1 MNGVGAAPALEGAGI
16 VLSRSALADA
26 VARARASLAAPADD
40 GARFALL
47 ADNGIDWAIGSL
59 ALHESRAP
67 NVPLPQWFTN
77 TQLRQVLD
85 QAGVDVVLTDDP
97 ARVLALDLAFTLA
110 GVLPA
115 SGLMRLRRASSDARR
130 PSLPRGTTKVTFT
143 SGSTGTPKGVCLS
156 AAALEAVAA
165 SLAEVTRPLGARRH
179 RSLLPLATLLE
190 DVASLLA
197 APRAG
202 ACSVLPPLRET
213 GVGFGGL
220 DVPALLGC
228 IARHQP
234 ESMILVPELLR
245 VLVAAAARGW
255 RAPDSLRFIA
265 VGGAAVAASLLERA
279 AALGLPVYEGYGLS
293 ECGSVVAL
301 NAPGAERRGS
311 AGRVLPH
318 ARVRIDAAGEVRV
331 GGAGFLGYLGD
342 AASCEAASGEVATGD
357 LGELDAEGFLHIRG
371 RAKNLLITSLGR
383 NVSPEWV
390 ERELLADAAIGQA
403 VAIGEA
409 RPFLAALLVASR
421 PEVTDAQLAAAV
433 AAANARLPEHAR
445 LRRWARLREPLSFAD
460 GSLTANGRVR
470 REVVVQRHASLLDSI
485 YGQAIAS

>member
-16 VLSRSALADA
+16 VLSRSVLADA

-97 ARVLALDLAFTLA
+97 ARVLALDPAFTLA

-165 SLAEVTRPLGARRH
+165 SLAEVTRPLGVRRH
-179 RSLLPLATLLE
+179 LSLLPLATLLE

-197 APRAG
+197 ALRAG
-202 ACSVLPPLRET
+202 DCDLAVAFAYEGTDVGRGEDLDPFVIRPLMDDEVRLAMPPDHPLANRSVVDLADVASDSWIAGCPRCRGHLVSLAHSAGFSPNVAFET
-213 GVGFGGL
+213 EDYVAVLGLVRAGLGV
-220 DVPALLGC
+220 A
-228 IARHQP
+228 
-234 ESMILVPELLR
+234 LVPDLILEAAHEDGIVARRLSPPSRRQIHAVTTEDLQR
-245 VLVAAAARGW
+245 V
-255 RAPDSLRFIA
+255 P
-265 VGGAAVAASLLERA
+265 AVAA
-279 AALGLPVYEGYGLS
+279 
-293 ECGSVVAL
+293 
-301 NAPGAERRGS
+301 
-311 AGRVLPH
+311 
-318 ARVRIDAAGEVRV
+318 
-331 GGAGFLGYLGD
+331 
-342 AASCEAASGEVATGD
+342 T
-357 LGELDAEGFLHIRG
+357 LDALEESARS
-371 RAKNLLITSLGR
+371 RASL
-383 NVSPEWV
+383 V
-390 ERELLADAAIGQA
+390 
-403 VAIGEA
+403 
-409 RPFLAALLVASR
+409 
-421 PEVTDAQLAAAV
+421 
-433 AAANARLPEHAR
+433 RLP
-445 LRRWARLREPLSFAD
+445 
-460 GSLTANGRVR
+460 
-470 REVVVQRHASLLDSI
+470 
-485 YGQAIAS
+485 